1 MRTLTDN
8 ERQTLREVQCRVA
21 EHSVYVKDTAV
32 LMFIGE
38 RSLASV
44 SDDLG
49 IDLATV
55 YRCAQAFSEQ
65 GPGGLSATVL

>member
-1 MRTLTDN
+1 MRILKDHERKTLC
-8 ERQTLREVQCRVA
+8 EVQCRVA

-32 LMFIGE
+32 LMLIGG
-38 RSLASV
+38 RSLTSV

-55 YRCAQAFSEQ
+55 YRYAQAFSEQ
-65 GPGGLSATVL
+65 GPSRLSATAL